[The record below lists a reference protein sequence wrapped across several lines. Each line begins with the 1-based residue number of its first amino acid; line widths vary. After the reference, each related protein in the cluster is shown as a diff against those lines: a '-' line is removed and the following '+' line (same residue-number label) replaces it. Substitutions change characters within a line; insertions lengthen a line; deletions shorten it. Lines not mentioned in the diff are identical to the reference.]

1 MVCCVY
7 IFMFCFFLFGLSLTK
22 VHTSIGLQNAELAA
36 AFAAAAQAAEAAEA
50 AEATEAAEAAGGATL
65 RRNHSALQ
73 AELYAQFEA
82 QACAAGGT
90 HT

>member
-1 MVCCVY
+1 M
-7 IFMFCFFLFGLSLTK
+7 
-22 VHTSIGLQNAELAA
+22 ELEKKHGTE
-36 AFAAAAQAAEAAEA
+36 QGTIEA

-73 AELYAQFEA
+73 AELYAPVEA

>member
-22 VHTSIGLQNAELAA
+22 VHTSLGLQNAEL
-36 AFAAAAQAAEAAEA
+36 AAAAQAAEAAEA